1 MRVQK
6 QVRPEVSAAPSIST
20 PFFPPSLKA
29 LATTFSERPAA
40 SAASFLGNSCD
51 DESRGGAPRGR
62 RGRREGGGSVS
73 ERLRSEAADFIHSPA
88 RTATAETRSGDATTH
103 LGGLGGVGLLL
114 LNVGHLNFG
123 SEGVVG

>member
-51 DESRGGAPRGR
+51 DES
-62 RGRREGGGSVS
+62 GGG
-73 ERLRSEAADFIHSPA
+73 
-88 RTATAETRSGDATTH
+88 G
-103 LGGLGGVGLLL
+103 
-114 LNVGHLNFG
+114 
-123 SEGVVG
+123 